1 MPCLL
6 NALYANG
13 DFAIENGEG
22 VLVDDDLPI
31 WTPTLHVADGDEDSY
46 FPVLFC
52 AGHSFRILCAELLLG
67 EEYAN
72 CKVFLR
78 GIIDGQVAFQSEHSR
93 GVTGRWCADIHATF
107 DVSALARRA
116 GDVTWYLCAEG
127 SAVGAGLALA
137 TTRLELTWIYQAP
150 AALFDNVS
158 QSRVLRMVF
167 SQVDTSAPPS
177 TVVAGIAQMCYYG
190 FNKVYDVVN
199 GAPFY
204 GTSQAGGLF
213 ELAEYLAQQGEPQ
226 RVNCYDQ
233 AGMLQTMLGSIGV
246 PNTWRF
252 MAPFGYMT
260 NTYLIGVGLCNN
272 PLYGT
277 DGAAPVVATDDPE
290 RSALRGHAFVS
301 YGGAVLDA
309 CTGPRLGR
317 ENLGSFLIRAIDT
330 ETTLA
335 TPGNTGTAADVSP
348 CPGIESL
355 TFAPMANED
364 PEFSPGLIGILGNS
378 ETVRSALPE
387 HATAVDWNKLIDKLA
402 MSHGLKGLRRA
413 IVPAGDGVFSRWTG
427 QSPFGGATIRVFK
440 AQNRRV
446 ALSRMIDY
454 LNSFQHSPALRMG
467 RMADLGAAGL
477 LSRDKTLACFV
488 HHNVFVLVFGTKEN
502 TALIASDIH
511 DAIGAAPHSE
521 RRIVHSHEAI
531 TLHMGERRTLATGMS
546 VRHSLRGNAVRLAGR
561 RPYEIDLRAGQVGVS
576 RLRLAMVREPML
588 EMDLHQ
594 VRVEVLA

>member
-1 MPCLL
+1 MPCTLT
-6 NALYANG
+6 ALYANG

-22 VLVDDDLPI
+22 VLVDDDLPV
-31 WTPTLHVADGDEDSY
+31 WTPALEVADDDANSF

-52 AGHSFRILCAELLLG
+52 AGHSQRVLAAEVHLS
-67 EEYAN
+67 EDYAG
-72 CKVFLR
+72 CKVHLR
-78 GIIDGQVAFQSEHSR
+78 GMLDGQTILRSDSSE
-93 GVTGRWCADIHATF
+93 GVSGRWCADLHATF

-116 GDVTWYLCAEG
+116 GDVCWYLH
-127 SAVGAGLALA
+127 SDGADRDGLALA

-150 AALFDNVS
+150 APLFDNVS
-158 QSRVLRMVF
+158 QARVLRMVF
-167 SQVDTSAPPS
+167 SQVDTAAAPS

-190 FNKVYDVVN
+190 FNKIYDVVN

-213 ELAEYLAQQGEPQ
+213 ELAEYLVEHKDPQ

-233 AGMLQTMLGSIGV
+233 AGMLQTLLGSIGV

-252 MAPFGYMT
+252 MAPFGYMS
-260 NTYLIGVGLCNN
+260 NTYLVGVGLCNN
-272 PLYGT
+272 PLHG
-277 DGAAPVVATDDPE
+277 DGAAGPVVERDDAE
-290 RSALRGHAFVS
+290 RLALRGHAFVS

-317 ENLGSFLIRAIDT
+317 ENLGAFIIRAIDT

-348 CPGIESL
+348 CVGIESL
-355 TFAPMANED
+355 NFAPMASDNPD
-364 PEFSPGLIGILGNS
+364 LAPGMRAILGS
-378 ETVRSALPE
+378 PDEVRAAL
-387 HATAVDWNKLIDKLA
+387 HDYATSVDWDELLGQLSA
-402 MSHGLKGLRRA
+402 SHELKAVRRA
-413 IVPAGDGVFSRWTG
+413 IVPAGDGVFSRWSA
-427 QSPFGGATIRVFK
+427 QSPAGPVTIRVFK

-446 ALSRMIDY
+446 AVARMIDY
-454 LNSFQHSPALRMG
+454 LNSFQHSPAQRMG
-467 RMADLGAAGL
+467 RMHGLGGAGL
-477 LSRDKTLACFV
+477 LSHDKKLACFV
-488 HHNVFVLVFGTKEN
+488 SHNVFVLVSAGAGSTG
-502 TALIASDIH
+502 LIAADIER
-511 DAIGAAPHSE
+511 AIAAAPRSE

-546 VRHSLRGNAVRLAGR
+546 VRHSLRGSAVRLAGR

-576 RLRLAMVREPML
+576 RLRLALVREPTL
-588 EMDLHQ
+588 DMDLHQ